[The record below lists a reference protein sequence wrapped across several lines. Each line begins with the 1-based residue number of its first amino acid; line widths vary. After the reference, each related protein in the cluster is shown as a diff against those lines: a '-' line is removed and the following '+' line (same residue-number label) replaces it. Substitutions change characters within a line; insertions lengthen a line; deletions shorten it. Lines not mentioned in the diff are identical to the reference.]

1 MVQFTTES
9 ITADE
14 TVYRRRG
21 WVGEGG
27 GGGGGD
33 GGRDG
38 EEREGR
44 GSGKERVNTGRFIY
58 ELDLVFLLFLLI
70 NGQICVDIEE
80 RNITP

>member
-1 MVQFTTES
+1 M
-9 ITADE
+9 
-14 TVYRRRG
+14 
-21 WVGEGG
+21 GEGEEMG
-27 GGGGGD
+27 GG
-33 GGRDG
+33 
-38 EEREGR
+38 REGR